1 MAGACAEAKLDAPPS
16 VVYRDKDSG
25 RKTLH
30 YKVNVDRGV
39 TWKRSLEILE
49 NALAEHKEIENH
61 RLKRMEANGSKGNS
75 RRWRSIIE
83 PSYFVTKH
91 SFQGKY
97 FVLLAQEK
105 FESVVNR
112 LIILTSYPAI
122 SKRSHLI
129 SIQCSIPSL
138 ETLCCAGGLKL
149 ENVNKADKLFL
160 KSTVG

>member
-105 FESVVNR
+105 FESVVNS
-112 LIILTSYPAI
+112 LIYFFYIIPCDI
-122 SKRSHLI
+122 KDLI
-129 SIQCSIPSL
+129 SSL
-138 ETLCCAGGLKL
+138 SNVAFRAWKHFAVL
-149 ENVNKADKLFL
+149 EASNW
-160 KSTVG
+160 